1 MLFKRIFALCI
12 AFVAAA
18 SLLASCGKQDIVEE
32 ANKLLAEGKNEEAYC
47 LLITAEDSDDRIS
60 DMLAKF
66 KVVFAV
72 RENIYMS
79 ADELQVT
86 RYEDIY
92 DSNGNK
98 LKTLHTDYNGTQTTP
113 FQAEYDENGRII
125 SEVYRQNGEIKW
137 ENSYEYDENGRIIS
151 EGYRHNGEIKW
162 KYSYEYDEN
171 GNNIKTVLIRDNKY
185 TTYEYNYDENGNLI
199 NELRLDPADK
209 IVEKTVYTY
218 DKNGNRIRSL
228 NIVNGNES
236 HSYDFVYGNNG
247 KIVKNTY
254 TTYDDDPD
262 GIVNWSIEY
271 TYDENGNEIK
281 RKTAYSGGK
290 VRVIESKFNE
300 NGKRTEQTETVSG
313 DIETRLLM
321 SYDEN
326 GNVIRSERSTS
337 GGITEIYEY
346 TYNSDGI
353 NTKTIRKVKEADNA
367 AVITSVVIY
376 RYDENRNNV
385 KEIHLK
391 TGGGIVVYKKSNYQY
406 FYYPDGVPEE

>member
-12 AFVAAA
+12 AFIAAA

-47 LLITAEDSDDRIS
+47 LLITAEDSDERIA

-86 RYEDIY
+86 RYEDTY

-125 SEVYRQNGEIKW
+125 SEVYR
-137 ENSYEYDENGRIIS
+137 
-151 EGYRHNGEIKW
+151 HNGEIRKN
-162 KYSYEYDEN
+162 SYEYDEN

-199 NELRLDPADK
+199 NKLRLDPADK

-218 DKNGNRIRSL
+218 DKNGNLIRSL
-228 NIVNGNES
+228 SHVDGNES

-247 KIVKNTY
+247 KIVKHTY

-281 RKTAYSGGK
+281 RKTAYVSGK

-300 NGKRTEQTETVSG
+300 NGKMTEQTVTVSG

-337 GGITEIYEY
+337 EGITEIYEY
-346 TYNSDGI
+346 TYNSDGS

-385 KEIHLK
+385 KEIHLNN
-391 TGGGIVVYKKSNYQY
+391 GGGIVVYKKSNYQY